1 VSRHLRIALLLLAA
15 FVARPAQAQLGKT
28 TAVID
33 RQVVVDG
40 DTVRL
45 AQPLG
50 PAEKWV
56 AVKGDTLVRVPP
68 SYFDADADG
77 LLIVRDPLGPVT
89 QFALLFNSARNI
101 DALVGEHMRDYG
113 RGAAYTSAP
122 VPEGLRENWTWSD
135 GKTSL
140 TLTRFTPAQNGIA
153 ALRIFADLLAPKP

>member
-1 VSRHLRIALLLLAA
+1 VPRHLLATCLLVAVHLAT
-15 FVARPAQAQLGKT
+15 PAHAQPGKT
-28 TAVID
+28 TAPID
-33 RQVVVDG
+33 RSVVVDG

-50 PAEKWV
+50 AAEKWV

-89 QFALLFNSARNI
+89 QFALLFNSSRNI

-153 ALRIFADLLAPKP
+153 AIRLFTHLP

>member
-1 VSRHLRIALLLLAA
+1 LLVSRHLLAALLLVAGV
-15 FVARPAQAQLGKT
+15 VARPAHAQPGKT
-28 TAVID
+28 TAVIE
-33 RQVVVDG
+33 RHIVVDG

-45 AQPLG
+45 RQPLG

-68 SYFDADADG
+68 SYFDVDADG

-89 QFALLFNSARNI
+89 QFALLFNEARNI
-101 DALVGEHMRDYG
+101 DALVGEHMRNYG
-113 RGAAYTSAP
+113 RGAVYTSAP

-135 GKTSL
+135 GRTSL

-153 ALRIFADLLAPKP
+153 AIRLFTDLP

>member
-1 VSRHLRIALLLLAA
+1 MCLLVAA
-15 FVARPAQAQLGKT
+15 HVAAPAHAQPGKT
-28 TAVID
+28 TATID
-33 RQVVVDG
+33 RHVVVDG

-89 QFALLFNSARNI
+89 QFALLFNASRNI
-101 DALVGEHMRDYG
+101 DVLVGEHMRDYG

-135 GKTSL
+135 GRTSL
-140 TLTRFTPAQNGIA
+140 TFTRFTPAQNGIA
-153 ALRIFADLLAPKP
+153 AIRLFTHLP